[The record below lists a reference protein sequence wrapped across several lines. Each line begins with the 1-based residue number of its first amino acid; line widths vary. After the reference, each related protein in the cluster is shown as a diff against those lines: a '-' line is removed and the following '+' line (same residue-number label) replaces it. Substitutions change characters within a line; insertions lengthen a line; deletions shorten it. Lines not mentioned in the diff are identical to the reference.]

1 MRLSLLFSIL
11 IAFATP
17 SVAFQSTGWSL
28 PDGYPR
34 LSSALQETAD
44 SKVESS
50 QVSQLKGLLIQKV
63 SELRKLQERD
73 GDVPIDF
80 GVKGGEL
87 NSTSRA
93 PQKVDYYSI
102 SKDVGS
108 KAGEVLSIC
117 QWLSKVSPIEE
128 PTKYLG
134 DKENGALAPL
144 NGAWKLLFTTA
155 ADATFSKNSTRGGAK
170 AQNVVDAA
178 KGTITNIVDFESK
191 DDGTEPVLKQL
202 KVVIKAIAA
211 GPKRVELQFRYVKV
225 LLTKLLFFKFKWS
238 LYIPV
243 PAEFITRCIVFFSRI
258 FKFGRKSVK
267 KVPKAYFDVLYLDD
281 QLRIHKTGE
290 DNFFVQ
296 AREEWE
302 AARPLLQ

>member
-1 MRLSLLFSIL
+1 MFSIL

-17 SVAFQSTGWSL
+17 SVAFQSAGWSL
-28 PDGYPR
+28 PGGYPR
-34 LSSALQETAD
+34 LSSALHETAD

-134 DKENGALAPL
+134 DM
-144 NGAWKLLFTTA
+144 
-155 ADATFSKNSTRGGAK
+155 
-170 AQNVVDAA
+170 V
-178 KGTITNIVDFESK
+178 
-191 DDGTEPVLKQL
+191 
-202 KVVIKAIAA
+202 
-211 GPKRVELQFRYVKV
+211 
-225 LLTKLLFFKFKWS
+225 
-238 LYIPV
+238 
-243 PAEFITRCIVFFSRI
+243 
-258 FKFGRKSVK
+258 
-267 KVPKAYFDVLYLDD
+267 
-281 QLRIHKTGE
+281 
-290 DNFFVQ
+290 
-296 AREEWE
+296 
-302 AARPLLQ
+302 